1 MKLSPQRER
10 FAQGIADG
18 LSQADAY
25 RVAYP
30 KSEKWK
36 PETLWSKASALMVD
50 GKVMARVSELKE
62 ALAEKQ
68 LWKREDSV
76 KVLRDVL
83 SDPDSRASDKTAAV
97 KVLNEMHGY
106 NAPQKVE
113 HSGPNGGSIPQSL
126 VVNIMGFSEVDE

>member
-1 MKLSPQRER
+1 MKLSPRREK
-10 FAQGIADG
+10 FAQAIAEG
-18 LSQADAY
+18 MTQADAY
-25 RVAYP
+25 RAAYSCSRM
-30 KSEKWK
+30 KSETIWNN
-36 PETLWSKASALMVD
+36 ASALMKNSEVL
-50 GKVMARVSELKE
+50 ARVDELKE

-113 HSGPNGGSIPQSL
+113 HSGESAL
-126 VVNIMGFSEVDE
+126 TVVIKQYTETDG